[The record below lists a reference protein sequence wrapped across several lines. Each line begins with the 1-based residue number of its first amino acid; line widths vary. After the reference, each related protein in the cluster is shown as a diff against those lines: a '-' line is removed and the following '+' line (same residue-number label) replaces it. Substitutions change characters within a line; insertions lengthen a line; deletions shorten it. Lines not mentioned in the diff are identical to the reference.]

1 MFLSTKD
8 EPNVLKSLEKE
19 VILFL
24 KSLWKTTVGF
34 LYEAWILW
42 LWSLSKGRLWLL
54 FWLSLLENFGM
65 ASLWQRWF
73 DVAALNISCSYYW

>member
-1 MFLSTKD
+1 MSPIRYLEWKNTLYMKFQHLKVNFVMFLSTKD

-34 LYEAWILW
+34 LYEA
-42 LWSLSKGRLWLL
+42 
-54 FWLSLLENFGM
+54 
-65 ASLWQRWF
+65 
-73 DVAALNISCSYYW
+73 